1 LLKPRKNK
9 SFSYRPRFS
18 KDSELYTEQNEIT
31 KDRDFSSKWKNNQ
44 GLSNRKI
51 KKGLSLPFLILI
63 LALIL
68 IGMYILDIKFN

>member
-18 KDSELYTEQNEIT
+18 KDTELNTEDKESAKN
-31 KDRDFSSKWKNNQ
+31 RDFGSKWRNNQ

-68 IGMYILDIKFN
+68 ICMYILDIKFN

>member
-1 LLKPRKNK
+1 MFKPRKNK
-9 SFSYRPRFS
+9 SYNYRPRFS
-18 KDSELYTEQNEIT
+18 KDTELNTEDTEFAKN
-31 KDRDFSSKWKNNQ
+31 RDFGLKWRNNQ

-68 IGMYILDIKFN
+68 ICMYILDIKFN

>member
-1 LLKPRKNK
+1 MLKPRKNK

-18 KDSELYTEQNEIT
+18 KDTELYTEHNEIT
-31 KDRDFSSKWKNNQ
+31 KDRDFSSKWRNNQ

-51 KKGLSLPFLILI
+51 KKGLSLSFLILI